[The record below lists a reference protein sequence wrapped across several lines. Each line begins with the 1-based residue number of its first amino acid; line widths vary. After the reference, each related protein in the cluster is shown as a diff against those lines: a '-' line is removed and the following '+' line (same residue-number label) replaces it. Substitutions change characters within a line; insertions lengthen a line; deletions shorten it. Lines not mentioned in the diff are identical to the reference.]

1 MTHLRLATAIVLV
14 GLTAG
19 FAQVARLRAA
29 PPPIAIEG
37 LPLAIDNWR
46 GHDVGALDA
55 ETVRILRADA
65 YLNRSYSGGAAPL
78 GLYVAYYADQ
88 RPGVSIHSPLHCLPG
103 TGWEPL
109 DVGVREVSGADGR
122 SGSLS
127 RMVVRKGRDRAVV
140 LYWYAVHGRM
150 IGSELISKAWLLHD
164 SIRFNRRDAALVRI
178 VVPVT
183 DSVDAAERAGITFAN
198 LLSPRVAAL
207 WN

>member
-1 MTHLRLATAIVLV
+1 
-14 GLTAG
+14 
-19 FAQVARLRAA
+19 
-29 PPPIAIEG
+29 
-37 LPLAIDNWR
+37 
-46 GHDVGALDA
+46 
-55 ETVRILRADA
+55 
-65 YLNRSYSGGAAPL
+65 
-78 GLYVAYYADQ
+78 
-88 RPGVSIHSPLHCLPG
+88 
-103 TGWEPL
+103 
-109 DVGVREVSGADGR
+109 
-122 SGSLS
+122 
-127 RMVVRKGRDRAVV
+127 MVVRKGRDRAVV

>member
-1 MTHLRLATAIVLV
+1 MTHVRLATAIVLV

-29 PPPIAIEG
+29 PPAISIER
-37 LPLAIDNWR
+37 LPLALDTWR
-46 GHDVGALDA
+46 GHDLGPVDA

-65 YLNRSYSGGAAPL
+65 YLNRWYSGGVAPL
-78 GLYVAYYADQ
+78 GLYVAYYAEQ

-109 DVGVREVSGADGR
+109 DAGVRDVSGADGL

-150 IGSELISKAWLLHD
+150 IGSELVSKAWLLHD
-164 SIRFNRRDAALVRI
+164 SVRFNRRDAALVRI

-183 DSVDAAERAGITFAN
+183 NSVDAAERAGISFAN
-198 LLSPRVAAL
+198 LLSPRVVAL

>member
-1 MTHLRLATAIVLV
+1 MTHRRLAAAIVLV
-14 GLTAG
+14 GFTAG
-19 FAQVARLRAA
+19 IAQVARLRAA
-29 PPPIAIEG
+29 PPPISIER
-37 LPLAIDNWR
+37 LPLALDSWT
-46 GHDVGALDA
+46 GHDLGPVDG

-65 YLNRSYSGGAAPL
+65 YLNRWYSGGVAPL
-78 GLYVAYYADQ
+78 GLYVAYYAEQ
-88 RPGVSIHSPLHCLPG
+88 KPGVSIHSPLHCLPG

-109 DVGVREVSGADGR
+109 ETGVREVSGADGR

-150 IGSELISKAWLLHD
+150 IGSDLLSKAWLLHD
-164 SIRFNRRDAALVRI
+164 SLRFNRRDAALVRI

-183 DSVDAAERAGITFAN
+183 ESVGAAERAGMTFAN
-198 LLSPRVAAL
+198 LLSSRVVAL

>member
-1 MTHLRLATAIVLV
+1 
-14 GLTAG
+14 
-19 FAQVARLRAA
+19 
-29 PPPIAIEG
+29 
-37 LPLAIDNWR
+37 
-46 GHDVGALDA
+46 
-55 ETVRILRADA
+55 
-65 YLNRSYSGGAAPL
+65 
-78 GLYVAYYADQ
+78 LYVAYYADQ